1 MNNYHFIAI
10 TKAIKPFQKGD
21 FDSVELALNEFVD
34 MHLPASD
41 TQLSAIEAARGNSNI
56 PSDLVDIFE
65 EVAA

>member
-1 MNNYHFIAI
+1 MNSFHYIAI

-34 MHLPASD
+34 MHLPATD
-41 TQLSAIEAARGNSNI
+41 TKASAIESARGNKNI
-56 PSDLVDIFE
+56 PSDLIDIFE